1 MPEIVADLHLHST
14 YSDGLFTP
22 SALAELVASKG
33 LRAFSLTDH
42 DSVGGLA
49 EIPANPKVTLIPG
62 IELTSTHDGKE
73 IHILGY
79 YVNPNEPELGEVLK
93 RIAVR
98 RSQRLM
104 DIVDKLNNAGKVS
117 LDKDELAEDLG
128 TGSYNR
134 LNLARFMVKK
144 GLAQSIERVFTN
156 YLGDSSEAYE
166 AVNYFSP
173 TDAIRLLHNSGGLAF
188 LAHPYTNNTSGYIP
202 ELVECGLDG
211 VEAFHPSH
219 GQADVKK
226 CLDWAA
232 RFKLGVSG
240 GSDFHGNENSPRKI
254 LSAGLNGERLV
265 DFLGLNPSRD
275 LAAAV

>member
-1 MPEIVADLHLHST
+1 MPDIVADLHLHST
-14 YSDGLFTP
+14 FSDGLFTP
-22 SALAELVASKG
+22 AEILELVVSKG

-42 DSVGGLA
+42 DSVGGFASLT
-49 EIPANPKVTLIPG
+49 PNPKVTFIPG
-62 IELTSTHDGKE
+62 IELTSTYESKE

-79 YVNPNEPELGEVLK
+79 YINPNEPELGEVLK
-93 RIAVR
+93 HIALR

-104 DIVDKLNNAGKVS
+104 DIVDKLNNGGKVA
-117 LDKDELAEDLG
+117 LDKDELAETLG

-144 GLAQSIERVFTN
+144 GLAQSIERVFAN

-166 AVNYFSP
+166 TVNYFSP
-173 TDAIRLLHNSGGLAF
+173 AKAIKLIHKCGGLAF

-202 ELVECGLDG
+202 ELVEYGLNG
-211 VEAFHPSH
+211 LEAFHPSH
-219 GQADVKK
+219 GTADVKK

-265 DFLGLNPSRD
+265 DFLALNPSRD
-275 LAAAV
+275 LATAV